1 MNEVK
6 EWRQNLRASPHPPGG
21 GIFSMPQSTDEPE
34 TFFFPY
40 KSTSVGSAV
49 LDSVS
54 KATEPNTAVPV
65 KSLGAPTAGQWYL
78 ASKADGAELFLSH
91 PRGSSQCT
99 AKAPRAARKGKS
111 QHCPE
116 QLLLG
121 EGRWMSISLSLE
133 VPV

>member
-65 KSLGAPTAGQWYL
+65 KSLEAPTAGQWYL
-78 ASKADGAELFLSH
+78 ASKADRGRTIPVSPQRLFTVH
-91 PRGSSQCT
+91 SQSPQGCQ
-99 AKAPRAARKGKS
+99 KG
-111 QHCPE
+111 
-116 QLLLG
+116 
-121 EGRWMSISLSLE
+121 
-133 VPV
+133 